1 LIFFNFYFTVE
12 GGGWRLMLFF
22 SLHWKCGR
30 RRGEMGTFFFG
41 NVFFIVECGVAK
53 EGKGVIFFTN
63 SLWGEGSG
71 LG

>member
-1 LIFFNFYFTVE
+1 
-12 GGGWRLMLFF
+12 MLFF

-30 RRGEMGTFFFG
+30 KRGEMGTFFSG
-41 NVFFIVECGVAK
+41 NVLGFRVEWLGRGRGLFFRA
-53 EGKGVIFFTN
+53 N